1 MIDPATAARIVEAHW
16 LTTPGIQ
23 AVFEA
28 VETTGEDI
36 RAVGGAVRN
45 TLLGLPVSDIDLA
58 TTAPPEITLK
68 AAEQAGL
75 RAIPTGIDHG
85 TITVLS
91 AGEPYEVTTL
101 RRDVET
107 FGRQAKVV
115 FGRDWREDA
124 NRRDFTMNALYA
136 DRHGTIHDPLDGLP
150 DCVAR
155 CVRFI
160 GEPETR
166 IREDYLRILR
176 FFRIHAAYGAGG
188 FDEAGLRAC
197 IRQRDGLRHLSA
209 ERIGMEMKRLV
220 AAPGAAAAVAVMED
234 AGLLEITT
242 GGISRIA
249 DFSALRS
256 LDEEAPETRVSSLGF
271 AVLSGFIDED
281 VDRIADR
288 FRMSNAE
295 RSQMHTALK
304 AAALLHDLDQGDR
317 PLLDALYQA
326 GREGTVFG
334 LLAVWARERAE
345 TRLDPHKDP
354 FFRSALERV
363 RNLPVPE
370 FPVKGRDLLKAGIPS
385 GPALGQAMKD
395 LEHHWIAS
403 EYALDRTALL
413 DLAMNRQAGPA
424 GT

>member
-1 MIDPATAARIVEAHW
+1 MEDPAHIADLCNAPW
-16 LTTPGIQ
+16 LTSPGIQ

-28 VETTGEDI
+28 VENGGEDI

-45 TLLGLPVSDIDLA
+45 TLLGQSVSDIDLA
-58 TTAPPEITLK
+58 TTASPQTVLN
-68 AAEQAGL
+68 AAERAGL

-85 TITVLS
+85 TITILS
-91 AGEPYEVTTL
+91 GGEAYEVTTL
-101 RRDVET
+101 RQDVET

-124 NRRDFTMNALYA
+124 KRRDFTMNALYA
-136 DRHGTIHDPLDGLP
+136 DRHGMIHDPLDGLS
-150 DCVAR
+150 DCLSR
-155 CVRFI
+155 RVRFI

-176 FFRIHAAYGAGG
+176 FFRIHAAYGAGE
-188 FDEAGLRAC
+188 FDEDGLVAC

-220 AAPGAAAAVAVMED
+220 AAPGAASALAIMED

-242 GGISRIA
+242 GGISRIS
-249 DFSALRS
+249 DFAALRS
-256 LDEEAPETRVSSLGF
+256 LDPEAPETRNSSLGF

-295 RSQMHTALK
+295 RSQMHHALG
-304 AAALLHDLDQGDR
+304 AAAILRQPDRGDP
-317 PLLDALYQA
+317 PLLDAIYRV
-326 GREGTVFG
+326 GREGTVLG

-345 TRLDPHKDP
+345 TNFGDERDPL
-354 FFRSALERV
+354 FRSALERA
-363 RNLPVPE
+363 RHLPIPE
-370 FPVKGRDLLKAGIPS
+370 FPLKGRDLLKIGIPS
-385 GPALGQAMKD
+385 GPELGLAIKD
-395 LEHHWIAS
+395 LEHKWIAS
-403 EYALDRTALL
+403 HYALDRSTLL
-413 DLAMNRQAGPA
+413 DLALNRQAE
-424 GT
+424 T